1 MSEARSAAGPGADP
15 NWAGQAVKAAVVECV
30 RVRTAAE
37 LDQRAA
43 ILRDPLSARAAS
55 FRVLRHRLADRGDP
69 KVLVVTSAEDG
80 EGKTTCAL
88 NLACALAESGRNRV
102 LLLEVNT
109 GRPAVAGLLGFLPPG
124 CFFEQLAQHRTE
136 PTRPW
141 TVAQVAPHDVD
152 VLAVQPR
159 PEPRPP
165 LHGPSLL
172 AAIASL
178 RAAYAYTVIDTSSIL
193 TGLDVPLL
201 EDAADGIVIAARAR
215 HTRGR
220 ALTAALEQAGASRV
234 LGVVLVD
241 V

>member
-1 MSEARSAAGPGADP
+1 MSEVPAGTRAGPTP
-15 NWAGQAVKAAVVECV
+15 PRGQAVRAAVVERV
-30 RVRTAAE
+30 RVRTAVE

-69 KVLVVTSAEDG
+69 RVLVVTSAQDG

-102 LLLEVNT
+102 LLLEANT
-109 GRPAVAGLLGFLPPG
+109 GRPGLAGLLGFLPPG
-124 CFFEQLAQHRTE
+124 CFLEQLAQHRTD
-136 PTRPW
+136 PARPW
-141 TVAQVAPHDVD
+141 TVAQIGPPEVD

-159 PEPRPP
+159 SEQRPP

-178 RAAYAYTVIDTSSIL
+178 RAVYAYTVIDTSSIL

-201 EDAADGIVIAARAR
+201 QDAADGIAIVARAR
-215 HTRGR
+215 QTRGR
-220 ALTAALEQAGASRV
+220 TLTAVLDQVGASRV